1 MVLDTEGLYTVF
13 GQMIGERYC
22 TEMPDFATR
31 IKGMSLV
38 LILASH
44 ERLQQH
50 EHEIR
55 KAIDEYEE
63 RMSYPYIPGAYVVG
77 LSTSCAELDIVPLA
91 EMAVSSFVDATT
103 CLALF
108 EKGRGR

>member
-1 MVLDTEGLYTVF
+1 
-13 GQMIGERYC
+13 
-22 TEMPDFATR
+22 
-31 IKGMSLV
+31 MSLV

-77 LSTSCAELDIVPLA
+77 LSTSCAERDIVPLA
-91 EMAVSSFVDATT
+91 EMVVPSFVDATT

-108 EKGRGR
+108 EKTRGR